1 MSSGASTPFSWDFP
15 EILTPQGL
23 QPQSPSTLRS
33 QVIANATANSPGITT
48 NLPGSLI
55 SDMTGTVLGALT
67 VIDQAKVETL
77 NNMTPYA
84 ANVFVLGQLGQI
96 YLGQSQPGIAT
107 NTSVNVVFTAAS
119 NVGWVIPNGFII
131 TDGTNNYQIQVGG
144 VIGSGGTSGS
154 ITAIAVQP
162 GSWSIPA
169 NTTFTAVTQP
179 PSTVSI
185 TSITNPLAGTPAGA
199 NETWAAFR
207 SRVLMAGI
215 AACVSGP
222 RLIKTLIAALGVPLN
237 LISVQQVTTGTG
249 MLRVCVGGGIDNYE
263 IANAIFMGVSNPAS
277 LAGSAVSSGRN
288 VTVSLTDYPDTYS
301 VERVQA
307 PVQTVLLAITWN
319 TTLANFTGGAAFP
332 GLVQQPIADYINN
345 LAIGQ
350 PINLL
355 LINELFQ
362 QAVQNVLDASLI
374 DVLDYT
380 VTINGVVTAPTAGTW
395 IVPGDAESSWSIT
408 TSAIS
413 VTQA

>member
-1 MSSGASTPFSWDFP
+1 
-15 EILTPQGL
+15 
-23 QPQSPSTLRS
+23 
-33 QVIANATANSPGITT
+33 
-48 NLPGSLI
+48 
-55 SDMTGTVLGALT
+55 MTGTVLGALT